1 MFVKTRVLSKNSY
14 RFIHSHSSN
23 FSKTDYFHRLAQYIN
38 TGRLGPPS
46 YQRSPKVTEILMM
59 KLFIWL
65 SELGHSRNVNRNF
78 SLLTLLETNHL
89 SNRKW
94 PENSDTAVL
103 FRFCAHFVILNS
115 VLKMKFLKAL
125 LLKTVL
131 GYENLD
137 AIPFPKDQASDHAF
151 PPKLQRS
158 PNMPFGHLRPL
169 GTQRRAE
176 GQVNEFDAKERLI
189 FCF

>member
-1 MFVKTRVLSKNSY
+1 M
-14 RFIHSHSSN
+14 
-23 FSKTDYFHRLAQYIN
+23 
-38 TGRLGPPS
+38 
-46 YQRSPKVTEILMM
+46 
-59 KLFIWL
+59 
-65 SELGHSRNVNRNF
+65 
-78 SLLTLLETNHL
+78 
-89 SNRKW
+89 
-94 PENSDTAVL
+94 
-103 FRFCAHFVILNS
+103 ILNS

-189 FCF
+189 FLFLASSCQ